1 MSEFYKKTCSWVNER
16 IGPNED
22 EIEKKREKDRQAYL
36 EQKDDLIKIEQELR
50 DAKIVNGK
58 DSKKYLKIKNR
69 YQKKKK
75 KKEKCEEKYKKEDF
89 KKTMKFIGMD
99 FEYEEVLTF
108 SIFLGTL
115 GFIFALIALVVSIQ
129 FFGLS
134 IFEILI
140 YGIPAL
146 TIIPSIIIT
155 VTAYYPDLLEKRLKA
170 DCIGEIPETINLM
183 TMSMRINPSLHR
195 ALTFAANNSEEPISS
210 GLKKISWDVYMKEKI
225 SLEESFLDFAVKWG
239 MWNKNL
245 KSALYSVRSAML
257 EKEEEGFN
265 KALERANETVIEG
278 TKQQVKRFSKS
289 LQTPTTVL
297 FAIGVI
303 LPMIVG
309 AMLPMTAMGGI
320 DIGSMTTGTTEQRS
334 GMSLTSMVI
343 LMNLVFPLGAFLYSY
358 HILGKRPGTQRPVK
372 IKKKRN
378 RRKNMLISAMILVA
392 IALSISL
399 FHNSMDLL
407 MPVPLLLLI
416 AVPTSY
422 YCLTDSYHVKKERER
437 ISKLEKQFPDALFQ
451 LGSRIAEGTS
461 LEKAL
466 VQTSDS
472 LKQTDIGGFFD
483 QISSSLLVNRSSI
496 EDTLFGDEGVLKD
509 HPSNTIKTTMRTV
522 VQISK
527 KDPEEAGRIIMKM
540 ANYKRDLQDMDK
552 ELKNMLSK
560 NVEMMKGTAVIFAPF
575 TMGVIS
581 SLYFMLEEVFTN
593 LGGVELISPV
603 AFSTVLGI
611 YVILMGTVITYF
623 TKGIENSLDSVEF
636 KYALG
641 KTVLFS
647 TSVYSISLIIGRSL
661 INII

>member
-129 FFGLS
+129 FFGLC

-140 YGIPAL
+140 YGIPTL

-422 YCLTDSYHVKKERER
+422 HCLTDSYHVKKERER

-661 INII
+661 IKII

>member
-422 YCLTDSYHVKKERER
+422 HCLTDSYHVKKERER